1 MCIESETSIDS
12 SWCKSAM
19 AYEDNNN
26 TKVSKLSQI
35 SHNLSL
41 STLWKSLSVSGALL
55 FLLYTFAFNHPH
67 QIITHKI
74 FAPLDLGFSST
85 SEKPASSSLQ
95 ITRESPT
102 KLTHLFFVIVG
113 STKTW
118 RYRRGYIEPWWRPN
132 ITKGYVFLER
142 PPGRDLLPWPNQ
154 SPPFSVNKDSSITNK
169 FKTQIRLFQS
179 LHESFKKASKE
190 TRWFVIADDD
200 TLFFLDNL
208 VEALDRY
215 DHKKHYYIGMN
226 SENVWSNAVFS
237 FDMGYGGG
245 GYALSYPTVVT
256 LLNKMEECIR
266 RYLGF
271 YSDLLSFRCLAD
283 LGIDLTLEKGMH
295 QIDMHGDISGLLSAH
310 PQCPVISL
318 HHFDVI
324 DPIFPGMN
332 RQQSVNHLMKTAKT
346 DQSRVLQQT
355 ICYQRGNNWSVSV
368 SWGYSVHI
376 YQSIF
381 PRNHLKRPLE
391 TFRPW
396 TSVRIPSYTFNTRR
410 VTNDPC
416 EMPHQFF
423 FDSVVEDKN
432 QSVVTTIYKMKMAR
446 SLPPCVLNGN
456 HSARNISQ
464 VRVIAATMHKMGEGI
479 ECCDVQNVNSTEIL
493 EVKIRACHKDEVLA

>member
-1 MCIESETSIDS
+1 
-12 SWCKSAM
+12 M
-19 AYEDNNN
+19 AFDNNT
-26 TKVSKLSQI
+26 TKLTKLSNLSQ
-35 SHNLSL
+35 NLSL
-41 STLWKSLSVSGALL
+41 PTLWKSIAVSGALL
-55 FLLYTFAFNHPH
+55 FLLHTFAFNFPH
-67 QIITHKI
+67 KTITHKF
-74 FAPLDLGFSST
+74 FAPLDLSFSSSSFSS
-85 SEKPASSSLQ
+85 SEISASSSKQ
-95 ITRESPT
+95 TEREPPT
-102 KLTHLFFVIVG
+102 NIRHLLFVIVG
-113 STKTW
+113 STRTW

-132 ITKGYVFLER
+132 ITKGHVFLER
-142 PPGRDLLPWPNQ
+142 PPGRNLLPWPQQ
-154 SPPFSVNKDSSITNK
+154 SPPFSVNKDIFIANTK

-179 LHESFKKASKE
+179 LQESFKKASKE
-190 TRWFVIADDD
+190 TRWFVVADDD

-226 SENVWSNAVFS
+226 SENIWSNAIFA

-245 GYALSYPTVVT
+245 GYALSYPTVET
-256 LLNKMEECIR
+256 LLNKMEDCIG
-266 RYLGF
+266 RYLGV

-295 QIDMHGDISGLLSAH
+295 QIDLHGDISGLLSAH
-310 PQCPVISL
+310 PQSPLISL

-324 DPIFPGMN
+324 DPIFPAMN

-346 DQSRVLQQT
+346 DQSRILQQT
-355 ICYQRGNNWSVSV
+355 ICYQRAYNWSVSV

-381 PRNHLKRPLE
+381 PRNHLKRPLQ

-396 TSVRIPSYTFNTRR
+396 KNVKTPLYTFNTRR

-416 EMPHQFF
+416 EMPRQFF
-423 FDSVVEDKN
+423 FDSVVEHMN
-432 QSVVTTIYKMKMAR
+432 QSLVTTTYKVKMAR
-446 SLPPCVLNGN
+446 SLPPCFDNGN

-464 VRVIAATMHKMGEGI
+464 VRVIAATIHKMGDGI

-493 EVKIRACHKDEVLA
+493 EVKIRACHKDEILA

>member
-1 MCIESETSIDS
+1 M
-12 SWCKSAM
+12 M
-19 AYEDNNN
+19 
-26 TKVSKLSQI
+26 
-35 SHNLSL
+35 
-41 STLWKSLSVSGALL
+41 
-55 FLLYTFAFNHPH
+55 
-67 QIITHKI
+67 THKL
-74 FAPLDLGFSST
+74 FAPLDLTFSS
-85 SEKPASSSLQ
+85 SSSSSLSSVSLSLQ

-102 KLTHLFFVIVG
+102 NISHLFFVIVG

-142 PPGRDLLPWPNQ
+142 PPGRDLLPWPQQ
-154 SPPFSVNKDSSITNK
+154 SPPFSVNKESFITNK
-169 FKTQIRLFQS
+169 FKTQIRLFYS
-179 LHESFKKASKE
+179 LQESFKKASKE

-208 VEALDRY
+208 VKALDRY
-215 DHKKHYYIGMN
+215 DHKKQYYIGMN
-226 SENVWSNAVFS
+226 SENVWSNAIFA

-256 LLNKMEECIR
+256 LLRNMEECIR
-266 RYLGF
+266 RYLGV

-295 QIDMHGDISGLLSAH
+295 QIDLHGDISGLLSAH
-310 PQCPVISL
+310 PQSPLISL

-324 DPIFPGMN
+324 EPIFPGMN
-332 RQQSVNHLMKTAKT
+332 RQQSVNHLMETAKT

-355 ICYQRGNNWSVSV
+355 ICYQRGYNWSVSV

-396 TSVRIPSYTFNTRR
+396 KDVKIPSYTFNTRR
-410 VTNDPC
+410 VTNDAC
-416 EMPHQFF
+416 EMPRQFF
-423 FDSVVEDKN
+423 FDSVVEEKN
-432 QSVVTTIYKMKMAR
+432 QSLVTTMYKMKLER
-446 SLPPCVLNGN
+446 RLPPCLLNGN
-456 HSARNISQ
+456 HSSRNITQ
-464 VRVIAATMHKMGEGI
+464 VRVIATTMHKMGEGI
-479 ECCDVQNVNSTEIL
+479 ECCDVQNVNSTEIM
-493 EVKIRACHKDEVLA
+493 EVKIRACHEDEVLA